1 MSFVLLDSK
10 DWCKGIYE
18 KGNLHFEKMPTDLSS
33 TWKYSPCLSDR
44 EVVYASLY
52 AQGRSIDEV
61 CPLSLKQEWDSRKQ
75 KLSAFHK
82 SFKKAKIDL
91 NQTCFYDLVP
101 QQFLLEL
108 CETKTKIIDHV
119 IETFEKPKNY
129 DLLLET
135 EKVIEQISNQKLN
148 IDLSLL
154 LQEVHKN
161 RTRTILQRLNKA
173 SLYIKYNLFGSK
185 TGRLTTRTGTFP
197 ILNLD
202 KNYKSIIKPV
212 NDLFIEL
219 DFNAAEVRVL
229 LGLSGEQQPQEDIH
243 EWNAKRL
250 GCSREEAK
258 RDIFAWLYGSS
269 KVESSKFESLF
280 NLNKIMQS
288 KYDGDYVESLYGRK
302 IKSDSFHSL
311 NYLVQSST
319 SELVLE
325 QMIKINKILKN
336 KKSFI
341 SFIVHD
347 SIVIDLSKEDKSL
360 VQDLVDTF
368 TKTKL
373 GDFPVNISIGKDYGN
388 LRKIKC

>member
-1 MSFVLLDSK
+1 MSFVLLDNK
-10 DWCKGIYE
+10 DWCKGIYQ
-18 KGNLHFEKMPTDLSS
+18 KGNLYFEEMPTDLSS
-33 TWKYSPCLSDR
+33 TWKYSSCLSDR
-44 EVVYASLY
+44 SVAYASLY
-52 AQGRSIDEV
+52 AQGKNLDEV
-61 CPLSLKQEWDSRKQ
+61 CPKSLKQEWDFRKN

-82 SFKKAKIDL
+82 SFKKAKIELDE
-91 NQTCFYDLVP
+91 TCFFDLVP
-101 QQFLLEL
+101 EQFLLEL

-119 IETFEKPKNY
+119 IQTFEKPKNY

-135 EKVIEQISNQKLN
+135 EKVIEQISVQKLN

-154 LQEVHKN
+154 LQEMHKN
-161 RTRTILQRLNKA
+161 RARTLLQRLNKT
-173 SLYIKYNLFGSK
+173 LFYVRYNLFGSK

-229 LGLSGEQQPQEDIH
+229 LGLSGEQQPKEDIH

-250 GCSREEAK
+250 NISREEAK
-258 RDIFAWLYGSS
+258 KDIFSWLYGST
-269 KVESSKFESLF
+269 KVDSSKFESLF

-288 KYDGDYVESLYGRK
+288 KYDGEYIESLYGRK

-319 SELVLE
+319 AELVLD
-325 QMIKINKILKN
+325 QITKINKILKN

-347 SIVIDLSKEDKSL
+347 SVVIDLSKEDKSL

-373 GDFPVNISIGKDYGN
+373 GDFPVNISMGKDYGN

>member
-10 DWCKGIYE
+10 DWCKGVYQ
-18 KGNLHFEKMPTDLSS
+18 KGNLYFKKMPSDLSS
-33 TWKYSPCLSDR
+33 TWKYSSCLSDR
-44 EVVYASLY
+44 NVAYASLY
-52 AQGRSIDEV
+52 AQGKSLDEV
-61 CPLSLKQEWDSRKQ
+61 CPPSLKQEWDLRKK

-82 SFKKAKIDL
+82 SFKKAKIELDE
-91 NQTCFYDLVP
+91 TCFYDLVP
-101 QQFLLEL
+101 EQFLLEL
-108 CETKTKIIDHV
+108 CETKTKIIDYV
-119 IETFEKPKNY
+119 VETFEKPKNY

-135 EKVIEQISNQKLN
+135 EKVIEQISTQKLN

-154 LQEVHKN
+154 LQEIYKN
-161 RTRTILQRLNKA
+161 RARTLLQRLNKT
-173 SLYIKYNLFGSK
+173 SFYVKYNLFGSK

-212 NDLFIEL
+212 NDLLIEL

-250 GCSREEAK
+250 NVSREEAK
-258 RDIFAWLYGSS
+258 KDIFSWLYGSA
-269 KVESSKFESLF
+269 KIDSSKFENLF

-288 KYDGDYVESLYGRK
+288 KYDGEYVESLYGRK

-319 SELVLE
+319 AELVLE

-341 SFIVHD
+341 SFVVHD
-347 SIVIDLSKEDKSL
+347 SVVIDLSKNDKSL
-360 VQDLVDTF
+360 VQELITTF
-368 TKTKL
+368 SRTRL
-373 GDFPVNISIGKDYGN
+373 GDFPVNISMGKDYGN